1 MTFKEK
7 LSQNKVLVSDGA
19 WGTFL
24 HAKGLQSGE
33 CPELWNITHP
43 EEVLDIATSYI
54 RTGADMIET
63 NSFGGSRIKLG
74 HYGLA
79 VRASDL
85 NEAAARISRQA
96 AGTEKLVL
104 GSIGPTG
111 KMLLMGDVTEEEL
124 YQAFQQQAVALEKGG
139 ADALCVE
146 TMSALDEALLAVK
159 ASKENTEIPII
170 VTFTFEKTLQGE
182 YRTMMGLA
190 PGDVVQAVIDA
201 GADVIG
207 TNCGNG
213 MVRMIDIVHEMRK
226 INRQTPL
233 LVHANAGTPIIRD
246 GKTVFPESPEQMVQ
260 WVPALIDAGANI
272 IGGCCGTTPEHIRR
286 IAQKVRELAVDR

>member
-1 MTFKEK
+1 MMTFKQK

-54 RTGADMIET
+54 RAGADMIET

-79 VRASDL
+79 VRTADL

-96 AGTEKLVL
+96 AGEEKFVL

-124 YQAFQQQAVALEKGG
+124 YQAFQEQAVAMRKGG
-139 ADALCVE
+139 ADAR
-146 TMSALDEALLAVK
+146 S
-159 ASKENTEIPII
+159 
-170 VTFTFEKTLQGE
+170 
-182 YRTMMGLA
+182 
-190 PGDVVQAVIDA
+190 
-201 GADVIG
+201 
-207 TNCGNG
+207 
-213 MVRMIDIVHEMRK
+213 DI
-226 INRQTPL
+226 
-233 LVHANAGTPIIRD
+233 
-246 GKTVFPESPEQMVQ
+246 
-260 WVPALIDAGANI
+260 
-272 IGGCCGTTPEHIRR
+272 R
-286 IAQKVRELAVDR
+286 IARDVSRQRKRARLGARAAAHGRG